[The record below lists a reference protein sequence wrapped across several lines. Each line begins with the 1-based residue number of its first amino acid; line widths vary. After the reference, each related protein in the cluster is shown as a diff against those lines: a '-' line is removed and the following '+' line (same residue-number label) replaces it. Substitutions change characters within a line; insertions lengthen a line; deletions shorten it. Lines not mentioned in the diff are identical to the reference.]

1 MSLSSHQIRI
11 IGGTF
16 KGKKLDVLDLEGL
29 RPTPGRIRE
38 TIFNLLNDKVQEAN
52 VLDLFAGSGA
62 LGIEALSRGATSVT
76 LVEKDFDNYLNLKD
90 TVKTLNSK
98 NIQVLNL
105 DALNFLNKTD
115 AKFDLIF
122 LDPPYKSDLL
132 TKAMDLINERNLL
145 NKDAVLY
152 VEYGSGNIKSFVGFE
167 CFSEQQ
173 SGQVKFAFYKKS
185 SFLEDLFG

>member
-11 IGGTF
+11 IGGVY

-29 RPTPGRIRE
+29 RPTPDRIRE

-62 LGIEALSRGATSVT
+62 LGIEALSRGAKSVT
-76 LVEKDFDNYLNLKD
+76 LIEKDYDNYLNLKD
-90 TVKTLNSK
+90 AVKTLNSK

-105 DALNFLNKTD
+105 DALDFLKKTD

-132 TKAMDLINERNLL
+132 THAMDLINERNLFPTL
-145 NKDAVLY
+145 EAK
-152 VEYGSGNIKSFVGFE
+152 I
-167 CFSEQQ
+167 
-173 SGQVKFAFYKKS
+173 S
-185 SFLEDLFG
+185 SFPCSSLISRRNL

>member
-11 IGGTF
+11 IGGIY

-29 RPTPGRIRE
+29 RPTPDRIRE
-38 TIFNLLNDKVQEAN
+38 TIFNLLSDKVQAAN

-62 LGIEALSRGATSVT
+62 LGIEALSRGAKSVT
-76 LVEKDFDNYLNLKD
+76 LIEKDYDNYLSLKD
-90 TVKTLNSK
+90 TINTLNSK

-115 AKFDLIF
+115 NKFDLIF

-132 TKAMDLINERNLL
+132 NKAMELINERNLL
-145 NKDAVLY
+145 NKNSVLY
-152 VEYGSGNIKSFVGFE
+152 VEYSSGNIKSFVGFE

-173 SGQVKFAFYKKS
+173 NGQVKFALYKKS
-185 SFLEDLFG
+185 SFLEELFS

>member
-11 IGGTF
+11 IGGIY

-29 RPTPGRIRE
+29 RPTPDRIRE
-38 TIFNLLNDKVQEAN
+38 TIFNLLSDKVQAAN

-62 LGIEALSRGATSVT
+62 LGIEALSRGAKSVK
-76 LVEKDFDNYLNLKD
+76 LIKKDYDNYLNLKD
-90 TVKTLNSK
+90 TINTLNSK

-105 DALNFLNKTD
+105 DALNFLNKTNN
-115 AKFDLIF
+115 KFDLIF

-132 TKAMDLINERNLL
+132 NKAMELINERNLL
-145 NKDAVLY
+145 NKNAVLY
-152 VEYGSGNIKSFVGFE
+152 VEYSSGNIKSFVGFE

-173 SGQVKFAFYKKS
+173 NGQVKFALYKKS
-185 SFLEDLFG
+185 SFLEELFS